1 MDNNQQWYY
10 TDRNGQQ
17 AGPVSL
23 TELQS
28 LLQQSAVTDSS
39 MAWTEGMTDWKV
51 VSDIDVLQPS
61 ANEALAQT
69 TPVAQPAA
77 SPLSQPAPATPLTTS
92 TATTTVEANPYATPK
107 SNLGID
113 TNPYAQPE
121 YGGIRRLAYF
131 ARILLT
137 TFLFVIVAVVGGVMG
152 GEPALVLILICALV
166 FFILYIRF
174 ALLRIRN
181 IGASGWW
188 LLLMLV
194 PVASNALAIVLLAC
208 PEGFADHKKMDTIGI
223 IVAVILGGLTL
234 LSLFANFAT
243 AFA

>member
-1 MDNNQQWYY
+1 MIPDNQLWHY
-10 TDRNGQQ
+10 TDNQGQQ
-17 AGPVSL
+17 AGPVPT
-23 TELQS
+23 TELRDLIERGQAS
-28 LLQQSAVTDSS
+28 NKS
-39 MAWTEGMTDWKV
+39 MVWSEGMDNWT
-51 VSDIDVLQPS
+51 
-61 ANEALAQT
+61 LASQVEGLISSK
-69 TPVAQPAA
+69 TPVPTAISQPAA
-77 SPLSQPAPATPLTTS
+77 AAPATPLTTP

-137 TFLFVIVAVVGGVMG
+137 TFLFVIVAVVGGALG
-152 GEPALVLILICALV
+152 GEPAFVLILICALV